1 MVKPVALRCVA
12 QVAKTVD
19 LPISGIGSIYEW
31 QDAVESMLVGA
42 DTVQVCSAVMENGY
56 GIIKKFC
63 EGLQG
68 YLERKGMNSPTDL
81 VGRSLPYFTEHKNLN
96 RSRRMFAAVE
106 QITCHRCGK
115 CVTSCCD
122 SGYQATRLG
131 ENAIPVVGSASCD
144 GCGPCVQICLF
155 RSMALVAKP

>member
-1 MVKPVALRCVA
+1 
-12 QVAKTVD
+12 
-19 LPISGIGSIYEW
+19 
-31 QDAVESMLVGA
+31 MLVGA

-56 GIIKKFC
+56 DIIKKFC

-122 SGYQATRLG
+122 SGYQADRKS
-131 ENAIPVVGSASCD
+131 VV
-144 GCGPCVQICLF
+144 
-155 RSMALVAKP
+155 

>member
-1 MVKPVALRCVA
+1 
-12 QVAKTVD
+12 
-19 LPISGIGSIYEW
+19 
-31 QDAVESMLVGA
+31 MLVGA

-96 RSRRMFAAVE
+96 RSRRIFAAVE

-122 SGYQATRLG
+122 SGYQAIRLE
-131 ENAIPVVGSASCD
+131 ENGFRLWTPQAVMVADLVYRFASLE
-144 GCGPCVQICLF
+144 VW
-155 RSMALVAKP
+155 RW